1 MNAYMNLPY
10 TGFSPLFLALIACN
24 SRSVVKDAQCSTE
37 EQSMFSE
44 CLSSGCSPSY
54 SQDLSGADSCEY
66 DASGSVVKV
75 ESGAECGFTSSG
87 ACYVVCACPDGSEV
101 SFDVDTSGPE
111 VDYEGDNIGECLDGA
126 DNDRDG
132 LYDCDDPDCHG
143 SPDCNQE
150 TDDTGSFKEDTGA
163 FEEDTGSFEEDT
175 GGDETPDEGSDLDGD
190 GYSIEDG
197 DCNDGNPAVNPS
209 ASDVVGDSID
219 QNCDGIDG
227 TDVDADGFAS
237 VASGGDDCD
246 DFDAV
251 INPDFGVVDI
261 EDYVDSNCDGE
272 DSLSYTYKAVRLD
285 SLSPATGGHGDFDG
299 DGLQDIIVYN
309 SSDYYIF
316 YGSTIQSSSGIL
328 TASDADVEIHFGS
341 GSYEVADID
350 GDGKDDLAFSTSNA
364 EYSHIFY
371 GSTISS
377 TSNLIPGS
385 NEDVLIWESYG
396 YSHSGHYHPLTSIS
410 FIDDLTGDGLPD
422 AIVTGC
428 TTGVV
433 AQSNELGS
441 GGDAYTWSV
450 GTSDIYSQYM
460 TTQLG
465 GLDLDS
471 DGYPDYI
478 TSNTSYGY
486 CARDIYNQDGY
497 TYGCN
502 QQFRTFIPTMLLPDI
517 DGDGDK
523 ELSDGYCIQNSS
535 NLTDTSYCDY
545 NINHYKAESFID
557 FDGDGLY
564 DLADSSNITLDIIGG
579 GTGTVTVNYHSVYS
593 SNIADFNGDGMDDL
607 VVSSGGSTYI
617 VGIL

>member
-1 MNAYMNLPY
+1 MDADMICKRGSVTLSYA
-10 TGFSPLFLALIACN
+10 GFSFLALAACN
-24 SRSVVKDAQCSTE
+24 SRSVVKDAQCSVE

-87 ACYVVCACPDGSEV
+87 SCYVVCSCPEGSEV
-101 SFDVDTSGPE
+101 SFDVDDPNPE
-111 VDYEGDNIGECLDGA
+111 VDYEGDDAGECLDGA

-143 SPDCNQE
+143 SPDCKQE
-150 TDDTGSFKEDTGA
+150 SEDTGF

-175 GGDETPDEGSDLDGD
+175 GGDEIPDEGADLDGD
-190 GYSIEDG
+190 GYSVEDG

-227 TDVDADGFAS
+227 TDMDADGFAS
-237 VASGGDDCD
+237 IASGGDDCD
-246 DFDAV
+246 DFDSV

-261 EDYVDSNCDGE
+261 EDYVDSNCDGV
-272 DSLSYTYKAVRLD
+272 DSLSYTYKAVRFD
-285 SLSPATGGHGDFDG
+285 SLSPVYSGGHGDFDG

-309 SSDYYIF
+309 WTDYYIF
-316 YGSTIQSSSGIL
+316 YGSTIQASSGIL

-341 GSYEVADID
+341 SAYEVADID
-350 GDGKDDLAFSTSNA
+350 GDGKDDLAFRTTSDLR
-364 EYSHIFY
+364 SHIFY

-385 NEDVLIWESYG
+385 NDDVLIWST
-396 YSHSGHYHPLTSIS
+396 SSGSTWVS
-410 FIDDLTGDGLPD
+410 FTEDLTGDGIPD
-422 AIVTGC
+422 VLIYGNHSAFVS
-428 TTGVV
+428 
-433 AQSNELGS
+433 QSSELGS
-441 GGDAYTWSV
+441 GFDVGSV
-450 GTSDIYSQYM
+450 GTSDVYSQYM

-478 TSNTSYGY
+478 TRNTYYGY
-486 CARDIYNQDGY
+486 CARDIYSPDGY
-497 TYGCN
+497 AYGCN
-502 QQFRTFIPTMLLPDI
+502 QQFGTFIPTMLLPDI

-545 NINHYKAESFID
+545 NIDHYEAEAFID

-564 DLADSSNITLDIIGG
+564 DLADHYGYITLDIIGG
-579 GTGTVTVNYHSVYS
+579 GTGTIKSTSLHYD
-593 SNIADFNGDGMDDL
+593 NIADFNGDGMDDL
-607 VVSSGGSTYI
+607 VVSSGGDTYI

>member
-1 MNAYMNLPY
+1 MNTTKN
-10 TGFSPLFLALIACN
+10 TKTFSFLSLTLAACN
-24 SRSVVKDAQCSTE
+24 SHSVVKDAQCSTE

-66 DASGSVVKV
+66 DSSGSVVKV
-75 ESGAECGFTSSG
+75 ESGAECSFTSSG
-87 ACYVVCACPDGSEV
+87 SCYVVCACPEGSEV
-101 SFDVDTSGPE
+101 SFDVDDSDPG
-111 VDYEGDNIGECLDGA
+111 VDYEGDDTGECLDGA

-143 SPDCNQE
+143 SPDCKQE
-150 TDDTGSFKEDTGA
+150 SEDTGTFEEDTGA
-163 FEEDTGSFEEDT
+163 FEEDTGDNEI
-175 GGDETPDEGSDLDGD
+175 PDEGSDLDSD
-190 GYSIEDG
+190 GYSVEDG

-227 TDVDADGFAS
+227 TDMDADGFAS

-261 EDYVDSNCDGE
+261 EDYVDSNCDGM
-272 DSLSYTYKAVRLD
+272 DSLSYAYKAVRFD
-285 SLSPATGGHGDFDG
+285 SLSPVNSGGHGDFDG

-309 SSDYYIF
+309 STDYYIF
-316 YGSTIQSSSGIL
+316 YGSTIQTSSGIL

-341 GSYEVADID
+341 SAYEVADID
-350 GDGKDDLAFSTSNA
+350 GDGKDDLAFRTTSDLR
-364 EYSHIFY
+364 SHIFY

-385 NEDVLIWESYG
+385 NDDVLILASAASATTTG
-396 YSHSGHYHPLTSIS
+396 TTSVH
-410 FIDDLTGDGLPD
+410 FTEDLTGDGIPD
-422 AIVTGC
+422 VSISGNTTIVL
-428 TTGVV
+428 
-433 AQSNELGS
+433 AQSSELGS

-450 GTSDIYSQYM
+450 GTSDVYSQYM

-486 CARDIYNQDGY
+486 CCARDIYNLDGY

-502 QQFRTFIPTMLLPDI
+502 QQFRTFIPTMVLPDI

-545 NINHYKAESFID
+545 NIYHYEAESFID

-564 DLADSSNITLDIIGG
+564 DLVNYSGNITLDIIGG
-579 GTGTVTVNYHSVYS
+579 GAGTVKSTSLHYE
-593 SNIADFNGDGMDDL
+593 NIADFNGDGMDDL
-607 VVSSGGSTYI
+607 VVSSGGDTYI

>member
-1 MNAYMNLPY
+1 MNTTKN
-10 TGFSPLFLALIACN
+10 TKTFSFLSLTLAACN
-24 SRSVVKDAQCSTE
+24 SHSVVKDAQCSTE

-87 ACYVVCACPDGSEV
+87 TCYVVCACPDGSEV
-101 SFDVDTSGPE
+101 SFDPDNSGSE
-111 VDYEGDNIGECLDGA
+111 VDYEGDDTGECLDGA

-143 SPDCNQE
+143 SPDCKQE
-150 TDDTGSFKEDTGA
+150 SEDTGA

-175 GGDETPDEGSDLDGD
+175 GAFEEDTGDDEITDEGSDLDGD
-190 GYSIEDG
+190 GYSVEDG

-227 TDVDADGFAS
+227 TDMDADGFAS

-285 SLSPATGGHGDFDG
+285 SLSPVNSGGHGDFDG
-299 DGLQDIIVYN
+299 DGLQDIIVYHV
-309 SSDYYIF
+309 SDYYIF
-316 YGSTIQSSSGIL
+316 YGSTIQASSGIL

-341 GSYEVADID
+341 SAYEVADID

-385 NEDVLIWESYG
+385 NEDVLISESYG
-396 YSHSGHYHPLTSIS
+396 YSGCPFTPTSIS

-422 AIVTGC
+422 AIITGC
-428 TTGVV
+428 TTGVI

-450 GTSDIYSQYM
+450 GTRVSGAYRNVIA
-460 TTQLG
+460 TQMA

-471 DGYPDYI
+471 NGYPDYMYYYSSEKCAKDI
-478 TSNTSYGY
+478 SGSY
-486 CARDIYNQDGY
+486 CIQD
-497 TYGCN
+497 
-502 QQFRTFIPTMLLPDI
+502 FWTFIPTMVLPDI

-545 NINHYKAESFID
+545 NIRWGHQPESFID

-564 DLADSSNITLDIIGG
+564 DLADSSSITLDIIGG
-579 GTGTVTVNYHSVYS
+579 GAGTVTVNYHSVFS

-607 VVSSGGSTYI
+607 VVSSGGDTYI

>member
-1 MNAYMNLPY
+1 MGADMTLSYA
-10 TGFSPLFLALIACN
+10 GFIPLSLALIACN

-87 ACYVVCACPDGSEV
+87 SCYVVCSCPEGSEV
-101 SFDVDTSGPE
+101 SFDVDNPNPE
-111 VDYEGDNIGECLDGA
+111 VDYEGDDTGECLDGA

-143 SPDCNQE
+143 SPDCKQE
-150 TDDTGSFKEDTGA
+150 IDDTGA
-163 FEEDTGSFEEDT
+163 FEEDTG
-175 GGDETPDEGSDLDGD
+175 GDEIPDEGTDLDGD
-190 GYSIEDG
+190 GYSVEDG

-209 ASDVVGDSID
+209 ASDVAGDSID

-227 TDVDADGFAS
+227 TDMDADGFAS

-261 EDYVDSNCDGE
+261 EDHVDSNCDGE
-272 DSLSYTYKAVRLD
+272 DSLSYTYKAVRID
-285 SLSPATGGHGDFDG
+285 SLSPVTGGHGDFDG
-299 DGLQDIIVYN
+299 DGLQDIIVAN
-309 SSDYYIF
+309 SADYYIF

-341 GSYEVADID
+341 SAYEVADID

-385 NEDVLIWESYG
+385 NDDVLIWS
-396 YSHSGHYHPLTSIS
+396 TSS
-410 FIDDLTGDGLPD
+410 TGRTSVYFTEDLTGDGIPD
-422 AIVTGC
+422 VLIHGDHSSPFVS
-428 TTGVV
+428 
-433 AQSNELGS
+433 QSSELGS
-441 GGDAYTWSV
+441 GFDVYTGSV
-450 GTSDIYSQYM
+450 GTSDVYSQYM

-478 TSNTSYGY
+478 TRNTSYGY
-486 CARDIYNQDGY
+486 CARDVYNPDGY
-497 TYGCN
+497 AYGCN
-502 QQFRTFIPTMLLPDI
+502 QRFWTFIPTMVLPDI

-545 NINHYKAESFID
+545 NIYHYEAEAFID

-564 DLADSSNITLDIIGG
+564 DLAFNDGSITLNIIGG
-579 GTGTVTVNYHSVYS
+579 GTGTVAVNHYVYYK
-593 SNIADFNGDGMDDL
+593 NIADFNGDGMDDL

-617 VGIL
+617 LGIL